1 MRRASLWSALAA
13 LSLALASGLPAW
25 AVEAGSP
32 APEFEADSTA
42 GKIRLSDYAGKKHV
56 VLAFYFADFT
66 GG

>member
-1 MRRASLWSALAA
+1 MRKPWLRSALSA
-13 LSLALASGLPAW
+13 LSLVLAAGLPAW

-32 APEFEADSTA
+32 APEFEAESTA
-42 GKIRLSDYAGKKHV
+42 GKIRLSDYVGRKHV